1 MTLKPDPDARDQWA
15 RFRYSIIAPVL
26 AAPPGKGELW
36 SALTILAAK
45 TWRRPDTGM
54 DIQFSIAT
62 LERWYYRI
70 RDAADPV
77 ATLRTMTR
85 SDRGGFPGMSAR
97 AVDVLKAQYAEHSG
111 WTAQLHYDNLRI
123 QVSQDECPSY
133 STLRRYLRAQGM
145 FRQRAVRNATSGVL
159 AAIARVNQREIRSFE
174 MEHVG
179 ALWHLDFH
187 HGSRKILL
195 PNGEW
200 VKPYLLC
207 VIDDHSR
214 LVCHIQWFLDE
225 TAHSLAHGL
234 CQAFQK
240 RNLPRMLMTD
250 NGAAMVAEE
259 VTGGLGKLGV
269 LHQTTLP
276 YRPYQNAKQ
285 EAFWARIESRLMA
298 MLEGEAELTL
308 EMLNRATL
316 AWVELD
322 YHHAHHSEIH
332 TTPLARYIDAPN
344 VLRLAPEGEALRDAF
359 RIEVTRTQRR
369 SDGTVSINGQR
380 FEIPAR
386 YRTLE
391 RVRLRLARWDMSYVH
406 LVCPNTGHLLCQI
419 KPLDKAKNASGERRQ
434 LELPHLEPTPAPSG
448 IAPLLKQLMA
458 DYAATGLPPAYVP
471 LMPKELT

>member
-1 MTLKPDPDARDQWA
+1 
-15 RFRYSIIAPVL
+15 
-26 AAPPGKGELW
+26 
-36 SALTILAAK
+36 
-45 TWRRPDTGM
+45 
-54 DIQFSIAT
+54 
-62 LERWYYRI
+62 
-70 RDAADPV
+70 
-77 ATLRTMTR
+77 
-85 SDRGGFPGMSAR
+85 
-97 AVDVLKAQYAEHSG
+97 
-111 WTAQLHYDNLRI
+111 
-123 QVSQDECPSY
+123 
-133 STLRRYLRAQGM
+133 
-145 FRQRAVRNATSGVL
+145 
-159 AAIARVNQREIRSFE
+159 
-174 MEHVG
+174 
-179 ALWHLDFH
+179 
-187 HGSRKILL
+187 
-195 PNGEW
+195 
-200 VKPYLLC
+200 
-207 VIDDHSR
+207 
-214 LVCHIQWFLDE
+214 
-225 TAHSLAHGL
+225 
-234 CQAFQK
+234 
-240 RNLPRMLMTD
+240 
-250 NGAAMVAEE
+250 
-259 VTGGLGKLGV
+259 
-269 LHQTTLP
+269 
-276 YRPYQNAKQ
+276 
-285 EAFWARIESRLMA
+285 MA

-332 TTPLARYIDAPN
+332 TTPLARFIDAPN